1 MYSSSKHSDHL
12 YDIEY
17 LFNKYYARL
26 CYFTFKLIKNQDDS
40 KDLVQDVFLKC
51 WQKKETFE
59 SELAIKNFLY
69 LSLKN
74 ASLNYIRHLTV
85 EKKFVDD
92 LSPEKFI
99 EEKTISN
106 LIRAEVLATIHLA
119 IENLPDG
126 CKLVLKLAFNEGL
139 KNDQIAQQLGISVN
153 TVKTQKQR
161 ALKLLR
167 LSLSDTSY
175 LLLLFILRS

>member
-1 MYSSSKHSDHL
+1 MYSSSKHSAQL

-17 LFNKYYARL
+17 LFKKYYSRL
-26 CYFTFKLIKNQDDS
+26 CYFAFKLIKNQDAS
-40 KDLVQDVFLKC
+40 KDLVQDVFMKY
-51 WQKKETFE
+51 WHKKETFE

-85 EKKFVDD
+85 EKKFTDD

-99 EEKTISN
+99 EEKTITN
-106 LIRAEVLATIHLA
+106 LIRAEVLGTIHVA

-126 CKLVLKLAFNEGL
+126 CKTVLKLSFVEGL
-139 KNDQIAQQLGISVN
+139 KNDQIAQELGISIN

-167 LSLSDTSY
+167 LSLSDTAY
-175 LLLLFILRS
+175 FLLLLILRS